1 MARLIY
7 GIIASVD
14 GYTADEQ
21 GNFDWAEPD
30 EQVHRFIND
39 IKRSAGTYLYGR
51 PRVPG
56 RIGR

>member
-14 GYTADEQ
+14 GYSADEQ

-39 IKRSAGTYLYGR
+39 IERSAGTYLYGR